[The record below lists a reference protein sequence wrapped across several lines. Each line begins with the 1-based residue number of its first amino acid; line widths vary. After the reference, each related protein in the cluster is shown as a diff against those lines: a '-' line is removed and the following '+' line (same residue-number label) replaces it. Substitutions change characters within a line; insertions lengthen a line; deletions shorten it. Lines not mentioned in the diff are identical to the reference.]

1 MSLARELE
9 RLATEI
15 AKRYD
20 PVAALNSLVAD
31 VARLENRLADAED
44 LRERSRERIRDLE
57 IELEE
62 LTGGEDVL
70 ELIRDHR
77 RGLLDLEELYDRTV
91 GS

>member
-31 VARLENRLADAED
+31 VARLESRLADAED